1 MWRVKQKRGIWA
13 VRWFLCM
20 FVCTSGSS
28 SVQEFF
34 RIMNRQFTDLEWTS
48 IRTAGSDWDQL
59 DMFYRHWVTIA
70 AAASC
75 SIIIIIIISRHTH
88 IYNHIAAGEKLC
100 WMKLFQFWCLFP
112 WRCDLITSAWLSYAS
127 LWSFEDSHK
136 HTLSLA
142 LSCTCISEMCCR
154 WEYGQSHTHTHSPSC
169 PNLTVQEHY
178 MHFHIFG

>member
-1 MWRVKQKRGIWA
+1 MQKPSLMWRVKQKRGIWA

-75 SIIIIIIISRHTH
+75 SIIIIISRHTH

-136 HTLSLA
+136 HTLSRSLVY
-142 LSCTCISEMCCR
+142 LYQ
-154 WEYGQSHTHTHSPSC
+154 W
-169 PNLTVQEHY
+169 NVL
-178 MHFHIFG
+178 